1 MTLYA
6 RIGRA
11 RTFFEKGDFLPILA
25 LVIAVQGT
33 VLVSQSVAALLLDTA
48 AVGRIRLFESMI
60 SIGVLIAGFGAPAL
74 AIREMAS
81 HEHAEHRGEMLRDL
95 LILPVMGAMMI
106 CVVAL
111 VATVFGAT
119 WILPWRDVL
128 FISTLLL
135 VAVNLV
141 RMASAVAQGL
151 VIVRHVYI
159 WVIAGS
165 IMAASMQI
173 AGAAFGNIS
182 GWITGRLL
190 GELALLISMLFAM
203 RRHFP
208 DILWRQRLH
217 LGNLFNNMVR
227 ATIVNAG
234 LILRMF
240 ADAAPILLM
249 GGVFGGLGHAAS
261 ADDIGHFGIA
271 TLFLTACLLPLSV
284 MSQRALPLITTA
296 RQHGGSAAI
305 PIFRR
310 HLLLASILIALTM
323 SGALILVSLS
333 NQARQDQALW
343 AGAALMLAVPM
354 KAVASGIGTIMLA
367 RGELKLPVWITLA
380 ELLTILMVFACSGT
394 TDVVW
399 TAVLSIIVGS
409 GTSLVSMLVANHIL
423 NKSPY
428 VL

>member
-6 RIGRA
+6 RIARA

-48 AVGRIRLFESMI
+48 EVGRIRLFESMI

-74 AIREMAS
+74 AIREMAAP
-81 HEHAEHRGEMLRDL
+81 EHAECRGEMLRDL
-95 LILPVMGAMMI
+95 LILPVMGAIMI
-106 CVVAL
+106 CVAVLIAAL
-111 VATVFGAT
+111 FGAT

-128 FISTLLL
+128 FASTLLL

-159 WVIAGS
+159 WVIVGS

-173 AGAAFGNIS
+173 AGAAFGSIS

-190 GELALLISMLFAM
+190 GEIALLGSMLFAM

-208 DILWRQRLH
+208 DIHWHQRLH
-217 LGNLFNNMVR
+217 LGNLFNNMLR

-234 LILRMF
+234 LILRML
-240 ADAAPILLM
+240 ADAAPILLL
-249 GGVFGGLGHAAS
+249 GGVFGGLGQAAS
-261 ADDIGHFGIA
+261 GDDIGHFGIA

-323 SGALILVSLS
+323 SGALILVSLT

-367 RGELKLPVWITLA
+367 HGELKLPVWITLA

-399 TAVLSIIVGS
+399 TAVLSVIIGS
-409 GTSLVSMLVANHIL
+409 GMSLVSMLTTYRLRYGIF
-423 NKSPY
+423 
-428 VL
+428 